1 MRFPLIAVVLSLA
14 STPAS
19 AAFLDLTQVSYGAN
33 NTLVIGGVTITGQDG
48 GLVSVVAG
56 KGLGSGVDGSI
67 DRVDK
72 LDYEPNQPPKIT
84 VTNDPRL
91 SLSVN
96 GFFNSITFTSYF
108 VVDGPASKDPLF
120 AIPLTGRAFAPGKTS
135 LPFTVSIP
143 LGVNASTLDFA
154 KLDYRANAIT
164 DLGLYTD
171 STVDSWFRGYLLQ
184 NGFPDVTFSYGISI
198 TGIDYTLSPTPEPAT
213 LLLFSIGVLAAL
225 FCRRHADA
233 VRPHSG

>member
-1 MRFPLIAVVLSLA
+1 MRLPLIAVVLSLA
-14 STPAS
+14 SSPAS

-72 LDYEPNQPPKIT
+72 LDYEPNQSPKISST
-84 VTNDPRL
+84 IDPRL

-108 VVDGPASKDPLF
+108 VVDGPATKDPLV

-135 LPFTVSIP
+135 LPFFVTIP
-143 LGVNASTLDFA
+143 LGVNSSKLDFA
-154 KLDYRANAIT
+154 SLDYRANAIS

-171 STVDSWFRGYLLQ
+171 STVDSWFRGYLVQ

-198 TGIDYTLSPTPEPAT
+198 TGIDYTLNPTPEPST
-213 LLLFSIGVLAAL
+213 LLLFSVGLLATVLY
-225 FCRRHADA
+225 RRHRESNAC
-233 VRPHSG
+233 